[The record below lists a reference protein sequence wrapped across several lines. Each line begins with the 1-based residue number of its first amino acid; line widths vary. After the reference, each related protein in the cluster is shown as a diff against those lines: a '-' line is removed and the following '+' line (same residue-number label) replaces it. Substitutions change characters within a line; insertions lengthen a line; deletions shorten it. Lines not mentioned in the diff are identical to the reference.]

1 MVNEKLLFFLFQCF
15 SIATA
20 FAINHIGNT
29 PQKGKSISLS
39 SNDDDLAQN
48 DSEKKTV
55 NNFIDLQSQ
64 HFPRNPSDTLLQL
77 SKACDELGI
86 DAFDVYGDF
95 AEESK
100 TNSYLRKFESEVA
113 DLFGKEDAVFMP
125 SGTMAQGIA
134 LKIHSKNDGRN
145 SALYEPRFFCHH
157 TSHLR
162 LWEEDGHKELLGI
175 NAIEIDTR
183 SSDFHV
189 EPLRLKYLENAISE
203 ERTKLNHGN
212 IEYENLSQTGLS
224 TLLLELPHRE
234 LGGKLTP
241 FEEIEGMKLLCEK
254 EKIKFHCDG
263 ARIFEASA
271 GYNMSLKDMAAPFDS
286 VYISFYKGLGAI
298 TGAMLMGSKDFC
310 DEARIWLSRFGGN
323 LYTLAPYAV
332 SSMAGF
338 RRHVLLQT
346 NTASDT
352 EVLSFD
358 QKFKILQHLVHR
370 IKTETKFDSNGS
382 FDPQTPETNMVHVYL
397 KAGCDDCINA
407 RDKVKE
413 DLGCLLFSR
422 IRKVPDSSVAF
433 SMGYRSYFEWTLGE
447 ANASISSDV
456 FVGAWN
462 SFISKV
468 EEL

>member
-1 MVNEKLLFFLFQCF
+1 MVYEKFLFFLFQCF

-20 FAINHIGNT
+20 FASNHISST
-29 PQKGKSISLS
+29 PQKAKSISLS
-39 SNDDDLAQN
+39 SNDNDLAQN
-48 DSEKKTV
+48 EPEEKTV
-55 NNFIDLQSQ
+55 DDFIDLQSQ
-64 HFPRNPSDTLLQL
+64 HFPRNPSDMFLQL

-134 LKIHSKNDGRN
+134 LKIHSKTDGRN
-145 SALYEPRFFCHH
+145 SYEPRFFCHH

-175 NAIEIDTR
+175 NAVEIDTR

-189 EPLRLKYLENAISE
+189 EPLRLKDLENSIRE
-203 ERTKLNHGN
+203 ERTKLNHCN

-224 TLLLELPHRE
+224 TLILELPHRE

-241 FEEIEGMKLLCEK
+241 FEDIEAMKLLCEK

-310 DEARIWLSRFGGN
+310 DEARVWLMRFGGN

-338 RRHVLLQT
+338 RRHVLLQA
-346 NTASDT
+346 NKGSDA
-352 EVLSFD
+352 EILSFER
-358 QKFKILQHLVHR
+358 KFKILQHLVHR
-370 IKTETKFDSNGS
+370 IKTETKFDSYGS
-382 FDPQTPETNMVHVYL
+382 FDPRAPETNMIHIYL
-397 KAGCDDCINA
+397 KADCDDCINA

-413 DLGCLLFSR
+413 ELGCLLFSR
-422 IRKVPDSSVAF
+422 IKKVPDSSVAY

-456 FVGAWN
+456 FVETWN
-462 SFISKV
+462 SFISKL